1 MIDLSFSVQELEY
14 FLLIL
19 VRVASFVLVAPFF
32 SQRGVPGTVK
42 IGLSVFVAYLV
53 YDFTQP
59 HIYPQ
64 YNTVLGYS
72 VIVAKEVAVG
82 LLIGFSAQMCTSIVV
97 FAGRIIDMEI
107 GLSMSNI
114 FDPTTNQQTSA
125 TGALLQYGTMLI
137 MLVTGLHRFLIK
149 ALIETFTLIPISGAI
164 FKMDSLLES
173 MVEFL
178 SSYIIIGFRICL
190 PVFACITLMN
200 IVLGLLAKL
209 APQMNMFSVGIQLKL
224 LAGLVVLF
232 VVIGMLPSICD
243 FITTQMQQMM
253 VSVVEGM
260 M

>member
-19 VRVASFVLVAPFF
+19 VRVASFVFVAPFF

-97 FAGRIIDMEI
+97 FAGRVIDMEI

-125 TGALLQYGTMLI
+125 TGAMLQY
-137 MLVTGLHRFLIK
+137 
-149 ALIETFTLIPISGAI
+149 
-164 FKMDSLLES
+164 
-173 MVEFL
+173 
-178 SSYIIIGFRICL
+178 
-190 PVFACITLMN
+190 
-200 IVLGLLAKL
+200 
-209 APQMNMFSVGIQLKL
+209 
-224 LAGLVVLF
+224 
-232 VVIGMLPSICD
+232 
-243 FITTQMQQMM
+243 
-253 VSVVEGM
+253 
-260 M
+260 